1 MEMRDSAT
9 TTVVVTGM
17 GALTPLGR
25 DVTSTWQHLVAGA
38 DAQVPITLFDVS
50 GCRCQSGAQAELPG
64 FPEVNVRRLRRWSRA
79 TQLAA
84 PAFRE
89 ALAMAGL
96 LDTDG
101 RSRFPQLALSVSTT
115 GGAMALGER
124 YLRGLLAGRR
134 GPGRTFEVA
143 HYQAHHQ
150 ILDLQDQFGFRGSIT
165 IIANACAGGA
175 NAIGHGADL
184 IRSGRAELVITGG
197 YEPMTELIYVG
208 FDCLH
213 AMSADK
219 CRPFDTGRTGL
230 MLGEAAAFL
239 VLESG
244 PHAHQRGANILGV
257 VAGYGHSTDV
267 HHLTQPH
274 PEGAPLVAAIQR
286 ALDQAQLTPGD
297 IGYLNAHGTGTLL
310 NDASECAAFAEVF
323 GNNAPPR
330 LSSTK
335 AAIGHALGAAG
346 AVEAVFALQA
356 LRTGELPPNLNVRQ
370 AEPAVAARLVTGTE
384 RSHSLQATISV
395 NLGFGGS
402 NTALIFNRYEDCTSK
417 RPPANR
423 HVPDGRTQSPVAV
436 CGVGV
441 VVPEPDL
448 RWMAGLA
455 GREWPVRRVDLS
467 RPELASWQNE
477 PRLRRASG
485 LTVFMLAA
493 AQQAVAAAGGVNPAK
508 LGIVSAFHTGVLVPT
523 GKFYQ
528 GVVKHGQR
536 FASPNVFPE
545 AVFNSP
551 TSHLAAVLGVV
562 GPSYTVVAD
571 DTAWITALNVAAT
584 WLANG
589 LVEDVLVVSGEELDP
604 MALDAYAAV
613 RWLRRGGA
621 FVPTEGAGAV
631 VLRRGRA
638 ADPVQIVA
646 LAEGLTHRN
655 ATQAR
660 AAAENL
666 FAQFRGVRNV
676 CRTATGALWGRLE
689 TELHDRHGFVAPP
702 EWPNYGGAFV
712 ASAAW
717 QTAWAEQQVRATRQD
732 LLVPIWGH
740 SVQFSALLLAGTSV

>member
-1 MEMRDSAT
+1 MRDSGT

-17 GALTPLGR
+17 GALTPLGMDLR
-25 DVTSTWQHLVAGA
+25 STWSRLIAGA
-38 DAQVPITLFDVS
+38 EAQAPITLFDVS
-50 GCRCQSGAQAELPG
+50 GCRCQSGAQAKLPG
-64 FPEVNVRRLRRWSRA
+64 FPEVNARRLRRWSRA
-79 TQLAA
+79 TRLAA

-89 ALAMAGL
+89 ALDTAGL
-96 LDTDG
+96 LDADG
-101 RSRFPQLALSVSTT
+101 RSRLPKVTLSVSTT

-150 ILDLQDQFGFRGSIT
+150 ILDLQDQFGFRGPIT
-165 IIANACAGGA
+165 IIANACASGA

-184 IRSGRAELVITGG
+184 IRSGRADLVITGG
-197 YEPMTELIYVG
+197 YEPLTELIFVG
-208 FDCLH
+208 FDCLQ

-239 VLESG
+239 VLESEL
-244 PHAHQRGANILGV
+244 HARQRGANILGV

-274 PEGAPLVAAIQR
+274 PRGAPLVAAIRR

-310 NDASECAAFAEVF
+310 NDASECAAFTEVF
-323 GNNAPPR
+323 GNRAPPR

-346 AVEAVFALQA
+346 AVEAVFTLQA
-356 LRTGELPPNLNVRQ
+356 LRTGELPPNLNVRH
-370 AEPAVAARLVTGTE
+370 AEPTVAARLVTRSE
-384 RSHSLQATISV
+384 HSHSLQATISV

-402 NTALIFNRYEDCTSK
+402 NTALIFTRYEDGAPK
-417 RPPANR
+417 RPAVDR
-423 HVPDGRTQSPVAV
+423 QIMEGRRPLSVAV
-436 CGVGV
+436 CGVGLV
-441 VVPEPDL
+441 LPEPEP
-448 RWMAGLA
+448 RGMAGLA

-467 RPELASWQNE
+467 RPELARWQNE
-477 PRLRRASG
+477 ARLRRASG

-493 AQQAVAAAGGVNPAK
+493 AQQAMENAGGVNPAT
-508 LGIVSAFHTGVLVPT
+508 LGIVTAFHTGALVPT
-523 GKFYQ
+523 GRFYQ

-551 TSHLAAVLGVV
+551 TSHLATVLGSV

-589 LVEDVLVVSGEELDP
+589 LVQNVLVVSGEELDP

-631 VLRRGRA
+631 VLRGGRA

-655 ATQAR
+655 AAQAR
-660 AAAENL
+660 TAAEDL
-666 FAQFRGVRNV
+666 IAQFRGVRNV
-676 CRTATGALWGRLE
+676 CRTATGTLWERLE
-689 TELHDRHGFVAPP
+689 ADLHARHGFAVLPV
-702 EWPNYGGAFV
+702 WPNCGGAFA

-717 QTAWAEQQVRATRQD
+717 HTAWAVRQVRATGQD

-740 SVQFSALLLAGTSV
+740 SAQFSATLLAGPSV